1 MKTMMVIASLALAG
15 AVARAQTVPLQAMNN
30 SPVLNE
36 WGQPLSIESGALV
49 QFILV
54 GPGVEE
60 PGITGLPH
68 TNNPVVYRARIGHG
82 VVPDPSMAGRFSA
95 AVTPRPGGTIIAR
108 VFNAAEAEDA
118 SFYADS
124 QPFTV
129 QLNGAIFYPEFGA
142 TTNALDESDEDGDG
156 LNASWER
163 SIGTDALSP
172 DSDNDGINDQHEVLA
187 GTNPLDDGDY
197 LQMVQVLPQGD
208 GEVVVRW
215 DSVAGKRYQVQHM
228 TMDLAAPDAA
238 FEDVGPVVE
247 ADGNESMITVTNLPG
262 LGTQTLPRGVGPV
275 GAGGL
280 VTGCRVLD
288 ARYGMRDSR

>member
-1 MKTMMVIASLALAG
+1 MNGDAMKTMMVIASLALAG
-15 AVARAQTVPLQAMNN
+15 AAARAQTVPLQAMNHN
-30 SPVLNE
+30 PVLNE
-36 WGQPLSIESGALV
+36 WGQPLSVEGGALV

-60 PGITGLPH
+60 PDITGLPH
-68 TNNPVVYRARIGHG
+68 ANNPVVYRSRIGHG

-95 AVTPRPGGTIIAR
+95 AVTPRPNGTIIAR

-129 QLNGAIFYPEFGA
+129 QMNGTIFYPEFGA

-172 DSDNDGINDQHEVLA
+172 DSDGDGINDRHEVLA

-197 LQMVQVLPQGD
+197 LQMVQVSPQAD
-208 GEVVVRW
+208 GTVVVTW
-215 DSVAGKRYQVQHM
+215 DSVPGKRYQVQHL
-228 TMDLAAPDAA
+228 TMDLSAPGAE

-247 ADGNESMITVTNLPG
+247 ADANESMITVTNLPG
-262 LGTQTLPRGVGPV
+262 LGTQHFRVV
-275 GAGGL
+275 L
-280 VTGCRVLD
+280 VP
-288 ARYGMRDSR
+288 